1 MDETSAAEEQTTPPA
16 QETVEDQAPEVDE
29 PAPKKKRTQG
39 RQKGY
44 NTPKAEIERQEQ
56 IKEAMEYRLI
66 GYTYRQIAEQMNV
79 APSTAY
85 KWVAE
90 GLAEITQE
98 TAEELR
104 RVMFEQ
110 CHQIMQKLMPLVD
123 ETAPRDVIGSI
134 LKVQDRQMKLAG
146 MLQGA
151 GVSIN
156 IGKPARA
163 TAKRTSS
170 CASRPT
176 RRCSGQT
183 NRCRRGQCCSAAV
196 HCLRQ
201 ASRDLC
207 GPLILVATCLHFG
220 DRRRPIAPRVA
231 RCRRD
236 RLHLAAHPGNSPK
249 CTSLRR

>member
-1 MDETSAAEEQTTPPA
+1 VRDAEAQREVDEKSDAEEQTSPPA
-16 QETVEDQAPEVDE
+16 QETIEAQAPEVDK
-29 PAPKKKRTQG
+29 PAPKKRKQG
-39 RQKGY
+39 RRKGY
-44 NTPKAEIERQEQ
+44 NTPKADIERQEQ

-66 GYTYRQIAEQMNV
+66 GYTYRQMNV

-123 ETAPRDVIGSI
+123 ETAPRDVIDSI

-151 GVSIN
+151 GISLT
-156 IGKPARA
+156 IGKP
-163 TAKRTSS
+163 SE
-170 CASRPT
+170 
-176 RRCSGQT
+176 
-183 NRCRRGQCCSAAV
+183 
-196 HCLRQ
+196 
-201 ASRDLC
+201 
-207 GPLILVATCLHFG
+207 
-220 DRRRPIAPRVA
+220 
-231 RCRRD
+231 
-236 RLHLAAHPGNSPK
+236 GNSDEDIVVRIKADAPV
-249 CTSLRR
+249 LRPDEPVPARPVL

>member
-1 MDETSAAEEQTTPPA
+1 MDEKSDAEEQTSPPA
-16 QETVEDQAPEVDE
+16 QETIEAQAPEVDE
-29 PAPKKKRTQG
+29 PAPKKRTQG

-44 NTPKAEIERQEQ
+44 NTAKAEIERQEQ

-123 ETAPRDVIGSI
+123 DTAPRDVIDSI

-146 MLQGA
+146 MLQGV

-156 IGKPARA
+156 IGKPGEGDSDEDIIVRIKADAPVLRPDEPVPAR
-163 TAKRTSS
+163 
-170 CASRPT
+170 P
-176 RRCSGQT
+176 
-183 NRCRRGQCCSAAV
+183 V
-196 HCLRQ
+196 L
-201 ASRDLC
+201 
-207 GPLILVATCLHFG
+207 
-220 DRRRPIAPRVA
+220 
-231 RCRRD
+231 
-236 RLHLAAHPGNSPK
+236 
-249 CTSLRR
+249 

>member
-1 MDETSAAEEQTTPPA
+1 MAKTKENAGSKAAAKAKRASAKAKKTKAAKDAAAIKAVRDAEAQREVDETSAAEEQTTPPA

-79 APSTAY
+79 ATSTAY

-110 CHQIMQKLMPLVD
+110 CQQIG
-123 ETAPRDVIGSI
+123 AFNH
-134 LKVQDRQMKLAG
+134 AG
-146 MLQGA
+146 RMTIPSDTTPSCTSPHKAISSL
-151 GVSIN
+151 
-156 IGKPARA
+156 RA
-163 TAKRTSS
+163 TATIMVLREPLTLAVRSSNHLTSGLS
-170 CASRPT
+170 
-176 RRCSGQT
+176 
-183 NRCRRGQCCSAAV
+183 
-196 HCLRQ
+196 
-201 ASRDLC
+201 
-207 GPLILVATCLHFG
+207 F
-220 DRRRPIAPRVA
+220 
-231 RCRRD
+231 
-236 RLHLAAHPGNSPK
+236 
-249 CTSLRR
+249 

>member
-1 MDETSAAEEQTTPPA
+1 MAKTKENAGSKAAAKAKRASAKAKKTKAAKDAAAVKAVCDAEAQREAAVDET
-16 QETVEDQAPEVDE
+16 
-29 PAPKKKRTQG
+29 PAPVAESVDPVVKDADPVDTEAPKPKRTQG

-44 NTPKAEIERQEQ
+44 NTAKAEIERQEQ

-79 APSTAY
+79 APSMAY

-104 RVMFEQ
+104 RVMFKQ

-123 ETAPRDVIGSI
+123 ETAPRDVIDSI

-146 MLQGA
+146 MLQGV

-156 IGKPARA
+156 IGKPGEGDSDEDIIVRIKADAPVLRPDEPVPAR
-163 TAKRTSS
+163 
-170 CASRPT
+170 P
-176 RRCSGQT
+176 
-183 NRCRRGQCCSAAV
+183 V
-196 HCLRQ
+196 L
-201 ASRDLC
+201 
-207 GPLILVATCLHFG
+207 
-220 DRRRPIAPRVA
+220 
-231 RCRRD
+231 
-236 RLHLAAHPGNSPK
+236 
-249 CTSLRR
+249 

>member
-1 MDETSAAEEQTTPPA
+1 M
-16 QETVEDQAPEVDE
+16 DE
-29 PAPKKKRTQG
+29 PAPKKRKQDR
-39 RQKGY
+39 RKGY

-90 GLAEITQE
+90 GLAEITQA

-123 ETAPRDVIGSI
+123 DTAPRDVIDSI

-146 MLQGA
+146 MLQGV

-156 IGKPARA
+156 IGKPGEGDSDEDIIVRIKADAPVLRPDEPVPAR
-163 TAKRTSS
+163 
-170 CASRPT
+170 P
-176 RRCSGQT
+176 
-183 NRCRRGQCCSAAV
+183 V
-196 HCLRQ
+196 L
-201 ASRDLC
+201 
-207 GPLILVATCLHFG
+207 
-220 DRRRPIAPRVA
+220 
-231 RCRRD
+231 
-236 RLHLAAHPGNSPK
+236 
-249 CTSLRR
+249 

>member
-1 MDETSAAEEQTTPPA
+1 VRDAEAQREVDEKSDAEEQTSPPA
-16 QETVEDQAPEVDE
+16 QETIEAQAPEVDK
-29 PAPKKKRTQG
+29 PAPKKRKQG
-39 RQKGY
+39 RRKGY

-123 ETAPRDVIGSI
+123 ETAPRDVIDSI

-151 GVSIN
+151 GISLT
-156 IGKPARA
+156 IGKP
-163 TAKRTSS
+163 SE
-170 CASRPT
+170 
-176 RRCSGQT
+176 
-183 NRCRRGQCCSAAV
+183 
-196 HCLRQ
+196 
-201 ASRDLC
+201 
-207 GPLILVATCLHFG
+207 
-220 DRRRPIAPRVA
+220 
-231 RCRRD
+231 
-236 RLHLAAHPGNSPK
+236 GNSDEDIVVRIKADAPV
-249 CTSLRR
+249 LRPDEPVPARPVL

>member
-1 MDETSAAEEQTTPPA
+1 
-16 QETVEDQAPEVDE
+16 VDK
-29 PAPKKKRTQG
+29 PAPKKRKQG
-39 RQKGY
+39 RRKGY
-44 NTPKAEIERQEQ
+44 NTPKADIERQEQ

-66 GYTYRQIAEQMNV
+66 GYTYRQMNV

-123 ETAPRDVIGSI
+123 ETAPRDVIDSI

-151 GVSIN
+151 GISLT
-156 IGKPARA
+156 IGKP
-163 TAKRTSS
+163 SE
-170 CASRPT
+170 
-176 RRCSGQT
+176 
-183 NRCRRGQCCSAAV
+183 
-196 HCLRQ
+196 
-201 ASRDLC
+201 
-207 GPLILVATCLHFG
+207 
-220 DRRRPIAPRVA
+220 
-231 RCRRD
+231 
-236 RLHLAAHPGNSPK
+236 GNSDEDIVVRIKADAPV
-249 CTSLRR
+249 LRPDEPVPARPVL